1 MSLLQCVNIYC
12 NPLCTIKDKQHKRVT
27 GTVKILSR
35 KNQAGMDHARETKF
49 SVDSA
54 SSFRMPVL
62 INVRSP
68 VEIKMS
74 VRLLKNLIE
83 QGPRETGSMKV
94 AVYYATCIG

>member
-1 MSLLQCVNIYC
+1 
-12 NPLCTIKDKQHKRVT
+12 
-27 GTVKILSR
+27 
-35 KNQAGMDHARETKF
+35 
-49 SVDSA
+49 
-54 SSFRMPVL
+54 MPVL

-94 AVYYATCIG
+94 AVCYATCIG